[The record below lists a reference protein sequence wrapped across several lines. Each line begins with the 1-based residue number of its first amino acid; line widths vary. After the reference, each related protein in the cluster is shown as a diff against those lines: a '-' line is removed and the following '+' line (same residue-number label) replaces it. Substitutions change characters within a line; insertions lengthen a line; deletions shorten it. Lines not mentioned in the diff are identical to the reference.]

1 MDDFHSLN
9 EAINKKAGRK
19 LGPSILVSLA
29 ILAVVFLTIS
39 FAPPLFAIFAWVA
52 ILLAGRELTRAY
64 RAGGIDLPD
73 NAISIA
79 ITLLLAA
86 AWFGRVSGLAVAIA
100 IAIPCVLV
108 YILLRD
114 PKDFVRKSTAAA
126 FAIFYLA
133 FLGGF
138 ILLLAHD
145 KDGLAR
151 IFTLVVLV
159 SCNDTFAYFAGVLFG
174 KHKMAPNISPKKS
187 WEGLIGGLIASLIGG
202 ALVFHYAFET
212 AWYVGSA
219 IGVMTVVTAT
229 CGDLDDPCP
238 LDINF
243 DYNKIQKKFD
253 NYDCGVF
260 SEVFLTQ
267 ILKDIPFDV
276 ICQKMK
282 TDREINALRDVLYTP
297 SKL

>member
-9 EAINKKAGRK
+9 EAINAKAGRK

-39 FAPPLFAIFAWVA
+39 FAPPLFAIFAWIA
-52 ILLAGRELTRAY
+52 ILLAGRELTKAY

-108 YILLRD
+108 YMLLRD
-114 PKDFVRKSTAAA
+114 PNDFVRKSTAAA

-159 SCNDTFAYFAGVLFG
+159 SCNDTFAYLFGVLIG
-174 KHKMAPNISPKKS
+174 KHPLAPQISPKKT
-187 WEGLIGGLIASLIGG
+187 WEGLVGSIIATTIGS
-202 ALVFHYAFET
+202 ALVFQYALGHT
-212 AWYVGSA
+212 WW
-219 IGVMTVVTAT
+219 IGAGIGLVAVVTAT
-229 CGDLDDPCP
+229 CGDLIESAVKRDLSIKDMGTILPGHGGI
-238 LDINF
+238 LDRIDSVLF
-243 DYNKIQKKFD
+243 TGPAVWF
-253 NYDCGVF
+253 
-260 SEVFLTQ
+260 
-267 ILKDIPFDV
+267 
-276 ICQKMK
+276 
-282 TDREINALRDVLYTP
+282 ALEFIKHFNL
-297 SKL
+297 

>member
-29 ILAVVFLTIS
+29 ILAVVFASVS

-73 NAISIA
+73 NAISVA

-145 KDGLAR
+145 KNGLAR

-159 SCNDTFAYFAGVLFG
+159 SCNDTFAYLFGVLIG
-174 KHKMAPNISPKKS
+174 KHPLAPQISPKKT
-187 WEGLIGGLIASLIGG
+187 WEGLIGSIIATTIGS
-202 ALVFHYAFET
+202 ALVFEFALDHNWWIGA
-212 AWYVGSA
+212 A
-219 IGVMTVVTAT
+219 IGLGAVVTAT
-229 CGDLDDPCP
+229 CGDLIESAVKRDLSIKDMGTILPGHGGI
-238 LDINF
+238 LDRIDSVLF
-243 DYNKIQKKFD
+243 TGPAVWF
-253 NYDCGVF
+253 
-260 SEVFLTQ
+260 
-267 ILKDIPFDV
+267 
-276 ICQKMK
+276 
-282 TDREINALRDVLYTP
+282 ALELI
-297 SKL
+297 KHFNL

>member
-9 EAINKKAGRK
+9 EAINAKAGRK

-39 FAPPLFAIFAWVA
+39 FAPPLFAIFAWIA
-52 ILLAGRELTRAY
+52 ILLAGRELTKAY
-64 RAGGIDLPD
+64 KAGGIELPV

-108 YILLRD
+108 YMLLRD

-145 KDGLAR
+145 KEGLAR

-159 SCNDTFAYFAGVLFG
+159 SCNDTFAYIFGVLIG
-174 KHKMAPNISPKKS
+174 KHPLAPAISPKKT
-187 WEGLIGGLIASLIGG
+187 WEGLVGSIIATTIGS
-202 ALVFHYAFET
+202 ALVFQFALDHT
-212 AWYVGSA
+212 WW
-219 IGVMTVVTAT
+219 IGAGIGLVAVVTST
-229 CGDLDDPCP
+229 CGDLIESAVKRDLAIKDMGTILPGHGGI
-238 LDINF
+238 LDRIDSVLF
-243 DYNKIQKKFD
+243 TGPAVWF
-253 NYDCGVF
+253 
-260 SEVFLTQ
+260 
-267 ILKDIPFDV
+267 
-276 ICQKMK
+276 
-282 TDREINALRDVLYTP
+282 ALEFIKHFNL
-297 SKL
+297 

>member
-39 FAPPLFAIFAWVA
+39 FVPPLFAIFAWVA

-73 NAISIA
+73 NAISVA

-159 SCNDTFAYFAGVLFG
+159 SCNDTFAYLFGVLIG
-174 KHKMAPNISPKKS
+174 KHPLAPQISPKKT
-187 WEGLIGGLIASLIGG
+187 WEGLIGSVIATTIGA
-202 ALVFHYAFET
+202 ALVFEFALGHNWWIGA
-212 AWYVGSA
+212 A
-219 IGVMTVVTAT
+219 IGLGAVVTAT
-229 CGDLDDPCP
+229 CGDLIESAVKRDLSIKDMGTILPGHGGI
-238 LDINF
+238 LDRIDSVLF
-243 DYNKIQKKFD
+243 TGPAVWF
-253 NYDCGVF
+253 
-260 SEVFLTQ
+260 
-267 ILKDIPFDV
+267 
-276 ICQKMK
+276 
-282 TDREINALRDVLYTP
+282 ALEFIKHFNL
-297 SKL
+297 

>member
-52 ILLAGRELTRAY
+52 ILLAGRELTKAY

-73 NAISIA
+73 NAISLA
-79 ITLLLAA
+79 ITLLLSA
-86 AWFGRVSGLAVAIA
+86 AWFGRVSGLAVAVA

-145 KDGLAR
+145 KDGLVR

-159 SCNDTFAYFAGVLFG
+159 SCNDTFAYLFGVLIG
-174 KHKMAPNISPKKS
+174 KHPLAPQISPKKT
-187 WEGLIGGLIASLIGG
+187 WEGLIGSVIATTIGS
-202 ALVFHYAFET
+202 ALVFEFALDHNWWIGA
-212 AWYVGSA
+212 A
-219 IGVMTVVTAT
+219 IGLGAVVTAT
-229 CGDLDDPCP
+229 CGDLIESAVKRDLSIKDMGTILPGHGGI
-238 LDINF
+238 LDRIDSVLF
-243 DYNKIQKKFD
+243 TGPAVWF
-253 NYDCGVF
+253 
-260 SEVFLTQ
+260 
-267 ILKDIPFDV
+267 
-276 ICQKMK
+276 
-282 TDREINALRDVLYTP
+282 ALEFIKHFNL
-297 SKL
+297 

>member
-52 ILLAGRELTRAY
+52 ILLAGRELTKAY
-64 RAGGIDLPD
+64 KAGGIELPV
-73 NAISIA
+73 NAISVA

-108 YILLRD
+108 YMLLRD

-145 KDGLAR
+145 KEGLAR

-159 SCNDTFAYFAGVLFG
+159 SCNDTFAYIFGVLIG
-174 KHKMAPNISPKKS
+174 KHPLAPAISPKKT
-187 WEGLIGGLIASLIGG
+187 WEGLVGSIIATTIGS
-202 ALVFHYAFET
+202 ALVFQFALDHT
-212 AWYVGSA
+212 WW
-219 IGVMTVVTAT
+219 IGAGIGLVAVVTST
-229 CGDLDDPCP
+229 CGDLIESAVKRDLAIKDMGTILPGHGGI
-238 LDINF
+238 LDRIDSVLF
-243 DYNKIQKKFD
+243 TGPAVWF
-253 NYDCGVF
+253 
-260 SEVFLTQ
+260 
-267 ILKDIPFDV
+267 
-276 ICQKMK
+276 
-282 TDREINALRDVLYTP
+282 ALEFIKHFNL
-297 SKL
+297 

>member
-9 EAINKKAGRK
+9 EAINAKAGRS

-39 FAPPLFAIFAWVA
+39 FVPPLFAIFAWVA
-52 ILLAGRELTRAY
+52 ILLAGRELTKAY

-79 ITLLLAA
+79 ITFLLAA

-108 YILLRD
+108 YMLLRD

-159 SCNDTFAYFAGVLFG
+159 SCNDTFAYLFGVLIG
-174 KHKMAPNISPKKS
+174 KHPLAPQISPKKT
-187 WEGLIGGLIASLIGG
+187 WEGLVGSIIATTIGS
-202 ALVFHYAFET
+202 ALVFQYALGHT
-212 AWYVGSA
+212 WW
-219 IGVMTVVTAT
+219 IGAGIGLVAVVTAT
-229 CGDLDDPCP
+229 CGDLIESAVKRDLSIKDMGTILPGHGGI
-238 LDINF
+238 LDRIDSVLF
-243 DYNKIQKKFD
+243 TGPAVWF
-253 NYDCGVF
+253 
-260 SEVFLTQ
+260 
-267 ILKDIPFDV
+267 
-276 ICQKMK
+276 
-282 TDREINALRDVLYTP
+282 ALEFIKHFNL
-297 SKL
+297 

>member
-52 ILLAGRELTRAY
+52 ILLAGRELTKAY

-108 YILLRD
+108 YMLLRD

-159 SCNDTFAYFAGVLFG
+159 SCNDTFAYLFGVLIG
-174 KHKMAPNISPKKS
+174 KHPLAPQISPKKT
-187 WEGLIGGLIASLIGG
+187 WEGLVGSIIATTIGS
-202 ALVFHYAFET
+202 ALVFQYALGHT
-212 AWYVGSA
+212 WW
-219 IGVMTVVTAT
+219 IGAGIGLVAVVTAT
-229 CGDLDDPCP
+229 CGDLIESAVKRDLSIKDMGTILPGHGGI
-238 LDINF
+238 LDRIDSVLF
-243 DYNKIQKKFD
+243 TGPAVWF
-253 NYDCGVF
+253 
-260 SEVFLTQ
+260 
-267 ILKDIPFDV
+267 
-276 ICQKMK
+276 
-282 TDREINALRDVLYTP
+282 ALEFIKHFNL
-297 SKL
+297 

>member
-9 EAINKKAGRK
+9 SAINARAGRK

-39 FAPPLFAIFAWVA
+39 FAPPLFAIFAWIA
-52 ILLAGRELTRAY
+52 ILLAGRELTKAY
-64 RAGGIDLPD
+64 KAGGIELPV

-108 YILLRD
+108 YMLLRD

-145 KDGLAR
+145 KEGLAR

-159 SCNDTFAYFAGVLFG
+159 SCNDTFAYIFGVLIG
-174 KHKMAPNISPKKS
+174 KHPLAPAISPKKT
-187 WEGLIGGLIASLIGG
+187 WEGLVGSIIATTIGS
-202 ALVFHYAFET
+202 ALVFQFALDHT
-212 AWYVGSA
+212 WW
-219 IGVMTVVTAT
+219 IGAGIGLVAVVTST
-229 CGDLDDPCP
+229 CGDLIESAVKRDLAIKDMGTILPGHGGI
-238 LDINF
+238 LDRIDSVLF
-243 DYNKIQKKFD
+243 TGPAVWF
-253 NYDCGVF
+253 
-260 SEVFLTQ
+260 
-267 ILKDIPFDV
+267 
-276 ICQKMK
+276 
-282 TDREINALRDVLYTP
+282 ALEFIKHFNL
-297 SKL
+297 

>member
-64 RAGGIDLPD
+64 RASGIDLPD

-159 SCNDTFAYFAGVLFG
+159 SCNDTFAYLFGVLIG
-174 KHKMAPNISPKKS
+174 KHPLAPQISPKKT
-187 WEGLIGGLIASLIGG
+187 WEGLIGSVIATTIGS
-202 ALVFHYAFET
+202 ALVFEFALDHNWWIGA
-212 AWYVGSA
+212 A
-219 IGVMTVVTAT
+219 IGLGAVVTAT
-229 CGDLDDPCP
+229 CGDLIESAVKRDLSIKDMGTILPGHGGI
-238 LDINF
+238 LDRIDSVLF
-243 DYNKIQKKFD
+243 TGPAVWF
-253 NYDCGVF
+253 
-260 SEVFLTQ
+260 
-267 ILKDIPFDV
+267 
-276 ICQKMK
+276 
-282 TDREINALRDVLYTP
+282 ALEFIKHFNL
-297 SKL
+297 

>member
-39 FAPPLFAIFAWVA
+39 FVPPLFAIFAWVA

-73 NAISIA
+73 NAISLA

-86 AWFGRVSGLAVAIA
+86 TWFGRVSGLAVAIA

-145 KDGLAR
+145 KDGLVR

-159 SCNDTFAYFAGVLFG
+159 SCNDTFAYLFGVLIG
-174 KHKMAPNISPKKS
+174 KHPLAPQISPKKT
-187 WEGLIGGLIASLIGG
+187 WEGLIGSVIATTIGS
-202 ALVFHYAFET
+202 ALVFEFALDHNWWIGA
-212 AWYVGSA
+212 A
-219 IGVMTVVTAT
+219 IGLGAVVTAT
-229 CGDLDDPCP
+229 CGDLIESAVKRDLSIKDMGTILPGHGGI
-238 LDINF
+238 LDRIDSVLF
-243 DYNKIQKKFD
+243 TGPAVWF
-253 NYDCGVF
+253 
-260 SEVFLTQ
+260 
-267 ILKDIPFDV
+267 
-276 ICQKMK
+276 
-282 TDREINALRDVLYTP
+282 ALEFIKHFNL
-297 SKL
+297 

>member
-9 EAINKKAGRK
+9 EAINAKAGRK

-39 FAPPLFAIFAWVA
+39 FVPPLFAIFAWIA
-52 ILLAGRELTRAY
+52 ILLAGRELTKAY

-79 ITLLLAA
+79 ITVLLAA

-108 YILLRD
+108 YMLLRD

-159 SCNDTFAYFAGVLFG
+159 SCNDTFAYLFGVLLG
-174 KHKMAPNISPKKS
+174 KHPLAPQISPKKT
-187 WEGLIGGLIASLIGG
+187 WEGLVGSIIATTIGS
-202 ALVFHYAFET
+202 ALVFEFALGH
-212 AWYVGSA
+212 AWW
-219 IGVMTVVTAT
+219 IGAGIGLVAVVTAT
-229 CGDLDDPCP
+229 CGDLIESAVKRDLSIKDMGTILPGHGGI
-238 LDINF
+238 LDRIDSVLF
-243 DYNKIQKKFD
+243 TGPAVWF
-253 NYDCGVF
+253 
-260 SEVFLTQ
+260 
-267 ILKDIPFDV
+267 
-276 ICQKMK
+276 
-282 TDREINALRDVLYTP
+282 ALEFIKHFNL
-297 SKL
+297 

>member
-52 ILLAGRELTRAY
+52 ILLAGRELTKAY

-145 KDGLAR
+145 KDGLVR

-159 SCNDTFAYFAGVLFG
+159 SCNDTFAYIFGVLIG
-174 KHKMAPNISPKKS
+174 KHPLAPQISPKKT
-187 WEGLIGGLIASLIGG
+187 WEGLIGSIIATTIGS
-202 ALVFHYAFET
+202 ALVFQYALDHNWWIG
-212 AWYVGSA
+212 AA
-219 IGVMTVVTAT
+219 IGLGAVATAT
-229 CGDLDDPCP
+229 CGDLIESAVKRDLSIKDMGTILPGHGGI
-238 LDINF
+238 LDRIDSVLF
-243 DYNKIQKKFD
+243 TGPAVWF
-253 NYDCGVF
+253 
-260 SEVFLTQ
+260 
-267 ILKDIPFDV
+267 
-276 ICQKMK
+276 
-282 TDREINALRDVLYTP
+282 ALEFIKHFNL
-297 SKL
+297 

>member
-52 ILLAGRELTRAY
+52 ILLAGRELTKAY

-73 NAISIA
+73 NAISLA

-145 KDGLAR
+145 KDGLVR

-159 SCNDTFAYFAGVLFG
+159 SCNDTFAYLFGVLIG
-174 KHKMAPNISPKKS
+174 KHPLAPQISPKKT
-187 WEGLIGGLIASLIGG
+187 WEGLIGSVIATTIGS
-202 ALVFHYAFET
+202 ALVFEFVLDHNWWIGA
-212 AWYVGSA
+212 A
-219 IGVMTVVTAT
+219 IGLGAVVTAT
-229 CGDLDDPCP
+229 CGDLIESAVKRDLSIKDMGTILPGHGGI
-238 LDINF
+238 LDRIDSVLF
-243 DYNKIQKKFD
+243 TGPAVWF
-253 NYDCGVF
+253 
-260 SEVFLTQ
+260 
-267 ILKDIPFDV
+267 
-276 ICQKMK
+276 
-282 TDREINALRDVLYTP
+282 ALEFIKHFNL
-297 SKL
+297 